1 MNKTTSIN
9 LGGYFFHIDEDAY
22 NKLSSYLQAVKRSL
36 SPEGRDEIIKDIES
50 RIAELAQ
57 EKLGTSKQVISLTDV
72 DAIISIMGQPED
84 YKIDDNEPTKSNYQS
99 TPDFTYYTS
108 KKLYRDKENALL
120 GGVIA
125 GLSHYFGVE
134 AIWLRII
141 FILSMFLSFGT
152 TVVVYILLWILLPEA
167 ITTSQKLEMKG
178 QPITISNIEKKVK
191 EGFNEITDKINN
203 LDHQKI
209 ADNAKYGAQKIG
221 STAGEI
227 ISEIFKGIGK
237 AVGFFIVLFATVAFL
252 GVIVSSVILLFSSS
266 LPEVLLQD
274 NIHTPFN
281 FDVPLWAQGLL
292 FLSTFG
298 IPLFFF
304 VLLGLKLLIPNTR
317 SIGNY
322 AKFTLLAIW
331 IFSLISLTIVGIRYA
346 TELSHDGK
354 VVKKE
359 LLPITA
365 NDTLEVKFV
374 NNEFFSKNVEHRTD
388 LRITQ
393 DSTKNEII
401 YSNNVNL
408 HLKTTDKKQ
417 PFVIVERTAEGRN
430 FDEANARAE
439 KIKYNYKF
447 IGNQL
452 VLDNF
457 FTTEASSKFRN
468 QQVHVYL
475 YLPEGMTYFPNK
487 NVEHYLNGNNS
498 DFDYFYGPE
507 GYKYKVNNGELD
519 CLNCPPDENKD
530 VEIETV
536 SGEVLGNENV
546 IKTTTI
552 KDSIEKVSV
561 KVNGKEIINT
571 EVRKSKH

>member
-9 LGGYFFHIDEDAY
+9 LGGFFFHIDEDAY

-36 SPEGRDEIIKDIES
+36 SPEGREEIIKDIES

-57 EKLGTSKQVISLTDV
+57 EKLGNCKQVISIEDV

-84 YKIDDNEPTKSNYQS
+84 YKIDDSDNTKSNYQS
-99 TPDFTYYTS
+99 SQDYYYTP
-108 KKLYRDKENALL
+108 KKLYRDKDNALL
-120 GGVIA
+120 GGVMS
-125 GLSHYFGVE
+125 GLGHYFGVDPL
-134 AIWLRII
+134 WLRLIMV
-141 FILSMFLSFGT
+141 ILFFGFGT
-152 TVVVYILLWILLPEA
+152 GIIIYLILWILLPEA
-167 ITTSQKLEMKG
+167 VTTSQKLEMKG

-191 EGFNEITDKINN
+191 EGFNEITDKFNN

-237 AVGFFIVLFATVAFL
+237 AVGFFIVLFATLAFL
-252 GVIVSSVILLFSSS
+252 GVVVSSVILLFSSS
-266 LPEVLLQD
+266 LPDVLLQD

-281 FDVPLWAQGLL
+281 FDVPLWTQGLL
-292 FLSTFG
+292 FLSTVG
-298 IPLFFF
+298 IPLFSF

-331 IFSLISLTIVGIRYA
+331 IFSLISLTVVGIRYA

-359 LLPITA
+359 ALPISA

-374 NNEFFSKNVEHRTD
+374 NNEYFSKKVDYRSD
-388 LRITQ
+388 LRIMQ
-393 DSTKNEII
+393 DSAKNEII
-401 YSNNVNL
+401 YSNNVYL
-408 HLKTTDKKQ
+408 HLKTTDKTQ
-417 PFVIVERTAEGRN
+417 PFVIVEKTAQGRN
-430 FDEANARAE
+430 FDEANVRAE

-447 IGNQL
+447 LGKQL
-452 VLDNF
+452 ILDNY
-457 FTTEASSKFRN
+457 FTTEASAKFRN

-475 YLPEGMTYFPNK
+475 YLPEGIVYYPNK
-487 NVEHYLNGNNS
+487 NVENFLNDYNS
-498 DFDYFYGPE
+498 DFEYYYGPE

-519 CLNCPPDENKD
+519 CLNCPKDEENHE
-530 VEIETV
+530 EIETV
-536 SGEVLGNENV
+536 SSDLGNGNV
-546 IKTTTI
+546 VKTTTI

-561 KVNGKEIINT
+561 KVNGKEIIKT
-571 EVRKSKH
+571 EVIKSKK

>member
-9 LGGYFFHIDEDAY
+9 LGGFFFHIDEDAY

-57 EKLGTSKQVISLTDV
+57 EKLGTTKQVISLADV

-84 YKIDDNEPTKSNYQS
+84 YKIDDNEPTKATYQS
-99 TPDFTYYTS
+99 TQDYTYYTS
-108 KKLYRDKENALL
+108 KKLYRDKDNALL

-152 TVVVYILLWILLPEA
+152 TVVVYFLLWILLPEA

-221 STAGEI
+221 STAGDI
-227 ISEIFKGIGK
+227 ISELFKGIGK
-237 AVGFFIVLFATVAFL
+237 AVGFFILLFATIAFL
-252 GVIVSSVILLFSSS
+252 GVIVASVILVFSSS

-292 FLSTFG
+292 FLSAFG

-322 AKFTLLAIW
+322 AKFSLLAIW
-331 IFSLISLTIVGIRYA
+331 IFSLISLTVVGIRYA

-359 LLPITA
+359 VLPITT

-374 NNEFFSKNVEHRTD
+374 NNEYFSKRVDHRSD
-388 LRITQ
+388 LRIMQ

-401 YSNNVNL
+401 YSNNVYL
-408 HLKTTDKKQ
+408 HLKTTDKAQ
-417 PFVIVERTAEGRN
+417 PFVIVEKTAQGRN
-430 FDEANARAE
+430 FDEANVRAE
-439 KIKYNYKF
+439 KIKYNFKF
-447 IGNQL
+447 VGNQL
-452 VLDNF
+452 ILDNY
-457 FTTEASSKFRN
+457 FTTESSAKFRN

-475 YLPEGMTYFPNK
+475 YLPEGITYYPNK
-487 NVEHYLNGNNS
+487 NVENFLNDYNS
-498 DFDYFYGPE
+498 DFEYYYGPE
-507 GYKYKVNNGELD
+507 GYKYKVSKGELD
-519 CLNCPPDENKD
+519 CLNCPDENENEA
-530 VEIETV
+530 EIETV
-536 SGEVLGNENV
+536 SSELGNGNV
-546 IKTTTI
+546 VKTTTI

-571 EVRKSKH
+571 EVIKSKH

>member
-9 LGGYFFHIDEDAY
+9 LGGFFFHIDEDGY

-36 SPEGRDEIIKDIES
+36 SPEGREEIIKDIES

-57 EKLGTSKQVISLTDV
+57 EKLGNCKQVISIEDV

-84 YKIDDNEPTKSNYQS
+84 YKIDDSDNTKSNYQS
-99 TPDFTYYTS
+99 SQDYYYTP
-108 KKLYRDKENALL
+108 KKLYRDKDNALL
-120 GGVIA
+120 GGVMS
-125 GLSHYFGVE
+125 GLGHYFGVDPL
-134 AIWLRII
+134 WLRLIMV
-141 FILSMFLSFGT
+141 ILFFGFGT
-152 TVVVYILLWILLPEA
+152 GIIIYLILWILLPEA
-167 ITTSQKLEMKG
+167 VTTSQKLEMKG

-191 EGFNEITDKINN
+191 EGFNEITDKFNN

-237 AVGFFIVLFATVAFL
+237 AVGFFIVLFATLAFL
-252 GVIVSSVILLFSSS
+252 GVVVSSVILLFSSS
-266 LPEVLLQD
+266 LPDVLLQD

-281 FDVPLWAQGLL
+281 FDVPLWTQGLL
-292 FLSTFG
+292 FLSTVG
-298 IPLFFF
+298 IPLFSF

-331 IFSLISLTIVGIRYA
+331 IFSLISLTVVGIRYA

-359 LLPITA
+359 ALPISA
-365 NDTLEVKFV
+365 NDTLEVKFA
-374 NNEFFSKNVEHRTD
+374 NNEYFSKKVDYRSD
-388 LRITQ
+388 LRIMQ
-393 DSTKNEII
+393 DSAKNEII
-401 YSNNVNL
+401 YSNNVYL
-408 HLKTTDKKQ
+408 HLKTTDKTQ
-417 PFVIVERTAEGRN
+417 PFVIVEKTAQGRN
-430 FDEANARAE
+430 FDEANVRAE

-447 IGNQL
+447 LGKQL
-452 VLDNF
+452 ILDNY
-457 FTTEASSKFRN
+457 FTTEASAKFRN

-475 YLPEGMTYFPNK
+475 YLPEGIVYYPNK
-487 NVEHYLNGNNS
+487 NVENFLNDYNS
-498 DFDYFYGPE
+498 DFEYYYGPE

-519 CLNCPPDENKD
+519 CLNCPKDEENHE
-530 VEIETV
+530 EIETV
-536 SGEVLGNENV
+536 SSDLGNGNV
-546 IKTTTI
+546 VKTTTI

-561 KVNGKEIINT
+561 KVNGKEIIKT
-571 EVRKSKH
+571 EVIKSKK

>member
-9 LGGYFFHIDEDAY
+9 LGGFFFHIDEDGY

-36 SPEGRDEIIKDIES
+36 SPEGREEIIKDIES

-57 EKLGTSKQVISLTDV
+57 EKLGNSKQVISIEDV

-84 YKIDDNEPTKSNYQS
+84 YKIDDSDNTKSNYQS
-99 TPDFTYYTS
+99 SQDYYYTP
-108 KKLYRDKENALL
+108 KKLYRDKDNALL
-120 GGVIA
+120 GGVMS
-125 GLSHYFGVE
+125 GLGHYFGVDPL
-134 AIWLRII
+134 WLRLIMV
-141 FILSMFLSFGT
+141 ILFFGFGT
-152 TVVVYILLWILLPEA
+152 GIIIYLILWILLPEA
-167 ITTSQKLEMKG
+167 VTTSQKLEMKG

-191 EGFNEITDKINN
+191 EGFNEITDKFNN

-237 AVGFFIVLFATVAFL
+237 AVGFFIVLFATLAFL
-252 GVIVSSVILLFSSS
+252 GVVVSSVILLFSSS
-266 LPEVLLQD
+266 LPDVLLQD

-281 FDVPLWAQGLL
+281 FDVPLWTQGLL
-292 FLSTFG
+292 FLSTVG

-331 IFSLISLTIVGIRYA
+331 IFSLISLTVVGIRYA

-359 LLPITA
+359 ALPISA

-374 NNEFFSKNVEHRTD
+374 NNEYFSKKVDYRSD
-388 LRITQ
+388 LRIMQ
-393 DSTKNEII
+393 DSAKNEII
-401 YSNNVNL
+401 YSNNVYL
-408 HLKTTDKKQ
+408 HLKTTDKTQ
-417 PFVIVERTAEGRN
+417 PFVIVEKTAQGRN
-430 FDEANARAE
+430 FDEANVRAE

-447 IGNQL
+447 LGKQL
-452 VLDNF
+452 ILDNY
-457 FTTEASSKFRN
+457 FTTEASAKFRN

-475 YLPEGMTYFPNK
+475 YLPEGIVYYPNK
-487 NVEHYLNGNNS
+487 NVENFLNDYNS
-498 DFDYFYGPE
+498 DFEYYYGPE

-519 CLNCPPDENKD
+519 CLNCPKDEENHK
-530 VEIETV
+530 EIETV
-536 SGEVLGNENV
+536 SSDLGNGNV
-546 IKTTTI
+546 VKTTTI

-561 KVNGKEIINT
+561 KVNGKEIIKT
-571 EVRKSKH
+571 EVIKSKK

>member
-9 LGGYFFHIDEDAY
+9 LGGFFFHIDEDGY

-36 SPEGRDEIIKDIES
+36 SPEGREEIIKDIES

-57 EKLGTSKQVISLTDV
+57 EKLGNCKQVISIEDV

-84 YKIDDNEPTKSNYQS
+84 YKIDDSDNTKSNYQS
-99 TPDFTYYTS
+99 SQDYYYTP
-108 KKLYRDKENALL
+108 KKLYRDKDNALL
-120 GGVIA
+120 GGVMS
-125 GLSHYFGVE
+125 GLGHYFGVDPL
-134 AIWLRII
+134 WLRLIMV
-141 FILSMFLSFGT
+141 ILFFGFGT
-152 TVVVYILLWILLPEA
+152 GIIIYLILWILLPEA
-167 ITTSQKLEMKG
+167 VTTSQKLEMKG

-191 EGFNEITDKINN
+191 EGFNEITDKFNN

-237 AVGFFIVLFATVAFL
+237 AVGFFIVLFATLAFL
-252 GVIVSSVILLFSSS
+252 GVVVSSVILLFSSS
-266 LPEVLLQD
+266 LPDVLLQD

-281 FDVPLWAQGLL
+281 FDVPLWTQGLL
-292 FLSTFG
+292 FLSTVG
-298 IPLFFF
+298 IPLFSF

-331 IFSLISLTIVGIRYA
+331 IFSLISLTVVGIRYA

-359 LLPITA
+359 ALPISA
-365 NDTLEVKFV
+365 NDTLEVKFA
-374 NNEFFSKNVEHRTD
+374 NNEYFSKKVDYRSD
-388 LRITQ
+388 LRIMQ
-393 DSTKNEII
+393 DSAKNEII
-401 YSNNVNL
+401 YSNNVYL
-408 HLKTTDKKQ
+408 HLKTTDKTQ
-417 PFVIVERTAEGRN
+417 PFVIVEKTAQGRN
-430 FDEANARAE
+430 FDEANVRAE

-447 IGNQL
+447 LGKQL
-452 VLDNF
+452 ILDNY
-457 FTTEASSKFRN
+457 FTTEASAKFRN

-475 YLPEGMTYFPNK
+475 YLPEGIVYYPNK
-487 NVEHYLNGNNS
+487 NVENFLNDYNS
-498 DFDYFYGPE
+498 DFEYYYGPE

-519 CLNCPPDENKD
+519 CLNCPKEEENHE
-530 VEIETV
+530 EIETV
-536 SGEVLGNENV
+536 SSDLGNGNV
-546 IKTTTI
+546 VKTTTI

-561 KVNGKEIINT
+561 KVNGKEIIKT
-571 EVRKSKH
+571 EVIKSKK